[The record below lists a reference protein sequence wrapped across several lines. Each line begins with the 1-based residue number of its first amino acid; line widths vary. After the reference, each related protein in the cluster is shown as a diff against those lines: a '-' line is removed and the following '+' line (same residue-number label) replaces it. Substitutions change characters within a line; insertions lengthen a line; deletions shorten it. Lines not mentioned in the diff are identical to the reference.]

1 MPTFNRQ
8 ERLKSAKAIAAL
20 FKGGQSFV
28 AYPMRVVWDI
38 APEHLLTG
46 SEFRCQVA
54 FAVPKRRFKTAVQRN
69 RLKRQMRE
77 AFRLQKSLLHEKLLA
92 ADKKVVV
99 LMSYIG
105 QEPLPFAE
113 ISGGMAKM
121 VRKFP
126 V

>member
-28 AYPMRVVWDI
+28 SYPIRVVWDI
-38 APEHLLTG
+38 APAHLLEG
-46 SEFRCQVA
+46 SEHRCQVA

-69 RLKRQMRE
+69 RIKRQMRE
-77 AFRLQKSLLHEKLLA
+77 AFRLQKSLLHDKLLT
-92 ADKKVVV
+92 ADKKVVI
-99 LMSYIG
+99 LLSYIA
-105 QEPLPFAE
+105 QEPLPFAD
-113 ISGGMAKM
+113 ISGGVAKM
-121 VRKFP
+121 IRKLP